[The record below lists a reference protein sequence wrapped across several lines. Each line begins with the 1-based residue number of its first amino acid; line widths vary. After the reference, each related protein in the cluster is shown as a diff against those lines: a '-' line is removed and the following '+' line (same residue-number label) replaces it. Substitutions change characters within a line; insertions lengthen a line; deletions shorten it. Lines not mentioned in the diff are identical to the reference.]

1 MIVKI
6 HLNKLKFYV
15 NQLKENLERNLS
27 HQVPILEK

>member
-1 MIVKI
+1 MLVKI

-15 NQLKENLERNLS
+15 NQLKETLERNLS